1 MERNEDSLVEIEKME
16 FCRNESEEIIM
27 ASFQCPKVKRTNEV
41 IVIPSHCVVDQLCL
55 VHDCSGGNCSFAQSE
70 TTTRIER
77 ELVTK
82 VTFSYIHDP
91 DHPFYLL
98 NKFFLGETLKYF
110 NIA

>member
-1 MERNEDSLVEIEKME
+1 VEIEKME
-16 FCRNESEEIIM
+16 FCRNESKEIIM
-27 ASFQCPKVKRTNEV
+27 GSFQCPNVKRTNEV
-41 IVIPSHCVVDQLCL
+41 TIILSDCVVDHLCL

-91 DHPFYLL
+91 DHSFYLL
-98 NKFFLGETLKYF
+98 NKFYLGETLKYF